1 MFGAFTSHVNKTLPL
16 EPLKGVE
23 RMFISAA
30 GYITTVRGSYSL
42 WESKGLKEKERKKE
56 KTKEPAP
63 QIKQHNNLGGGN
75 REGSWGS
82 PSG

>member
-16 EPLKGVE
+16 EPPKGVE

-42 WESKGLKEKERKKE
+42 WESKGLKKKKE
-56 KTKEPAP
+56 KKQKTKVT
-63 QIKQHNNLGGGN
+63 
-75 REGSWGS
+75 
-82 PSG
+82 